1 MVALNNAPAP
11 GQLPLIEFVESD
23 DLYLQ
28 DQPDVLWFDVLRKL
42 DYRQFQEAA
51 ARYYEYLW
59 QFNQQQA
66 QRRKERLENSP
77 SPNPETL
84 DQATERLLFSRA
96 TLDENAPVLFALP
109 AAEMPSIRI
118 NPHGLRLGVTP
129 PRFAGRP
136 PKCFFGMLYAFL
148 GVMLA
153 RQPAEPEYVHQK
165 LRENPAFARTCG
177 FTIPRRGRRERQ
189 SDIPSLRK
197 LQQFDQIMTESGL
210 WSQVALDRVAANLR
224 VGIVKLEATLVHDTT
239 HYLAYSSMQV
249 IDLSE
254 LMATAAEESEVSSTP
269 QTTPP
274 EYCHHD
280 RSPSGR
286 EQESAEPPALGSA
299 PAVAKK
305 RPPAAGS
312 AKSQKTSEKAGKTG
326 PSKNNK
332 KSKKKR
338 KSHPRTSKPCRCTD
352 RENCPHPWINGD
364 DGAGTVVK
372 STGRMY
378 WGHKASTLGFA
389 GQEVLLDAVAMSDAA
404 SHDSQS
410 LHPHLNRL
418 FQRHPDLREH
428 VTRVL
433 DDGAADDRTL
443 KTRIKEDLG
452 MDVLASIN
460 PRRRRP
466 IRNDLPRGIDH
477 VTPTGVPVC
486 RAGYPFELIG
496 VRHDT
501 EHFLFR
507 APQAEG
513 GEFVCQGCQW
523 RGECYRGDDGGRQ
536 VAIPQHRLPWLD
548 PHLPQLSKRF
558 QKAMARRTS
567 IERLHKL
574 MKYDLGD
581 ERLTKRGNAS
591 FQARLDKTLFAM
603 HVLLAHEV

>member
-1 MVALNNAPAP
+1 MVAVQHAPS
-11 GQLPLIEFVESD
+11 QLPLIEFVESD

-42 DYRQFQEAA
+42 DYRQYQEAA
-51 ARYYEYLW
+51 ARYYEHLW

-84 DQATERLLFSRA
+84 DQATERILFSRA

-118 NPHGLRLGVTP
+118 HPHGLRPGVTP

-148 GVMLA
+148 GVMVA
-153 RQPAEPEYVHQK
+153 RQPAEPECVHQK

-177 FTIPRRGRRERQ
+177 FSIPRRGRRERQ

-210 WSQVALDRVAANLR
+210 WSQVALDLVAANLR
-224 VGIVKLEATLVHDTT
+224 AGIVKPEATLVHDTT

-254 LMATAAEESEVSSTP
+254 LTGATAEESEVRPTP
-269 QTTPP
+269 QTTGP
-274 EYCHHD
+274 EYGHHD
-280 RSPSGR
+280 RSQLGR
-286 EQESAEPPALGSA
+286 QRKSAEPATPGSP

-305 RPPAAGS
+305 RHPAAGS
-312 AKSQKTSEKAGKTG
+312 AKSHKNAEKAGKTS
-326 PSKNNK
+326 PSKKDK
-332 KSKKKR
+332 KSKKQR

-410 LHPHLNRL
+410 LHPHLSRL

-433 DDGAADDRTL
+433 DDGAADDPKL
-443 KTRIKEDLG
+443 KARIKEDFG
-452 MDVLASIN
+452 MELLASIN
-460 PRRRRP
+460 PRRRHP

-507 APQAEG
+507 APRAEG
-513 GEFVCQGCQW
+513 SEFVCQDCQW
-523 RGECYRGDDGGRQ
+523 CGECYRGDGGGRQ
-536 VAIPQHRLPWLD
+536 VAIPQERLPWLD
-548 PHLPQLSKRF
+548 PHFPQLSKRF